1 MSKNQ
6 YSVGIL
12 MLIAGI
18 VILFGKLGVFSFIG
32 SVFWPLF
39 VLIPGILLHVLYF
52 GRIIP
57 AVALIPG
64 GMLSTYA
71 LLFIYCNAFGWDQL
85 QFLWPFFIFGV
96 AVGLY
101 EYYTFSY
108 SRQRRIQVVA
118 FLLAGITAAS
128 FAMML
133 LWSWGIYLVA
143 LVLIAAGAWIVFGRR
158 LKWAKW

>member
-39 VLIPGILLHVLYF
+39 VLIPGILLHVLFF
-52 GRIIP
+52 GRIFP
-57 AVALIPG
+57 AVVLIPG

-71 LLFIYCNAFGWDQL
+71 LLFFYCNAFGWNQL
-85 QFLWPFFIFGV
+85 QYLWPFFIFGV

-101 EYYTFSY
+101 EYYMFNY
-108 SRQRRIQVVA
+108 SRQRRIQVAA
-118 FLLAGITAAS
+118 FVLAGITAAC
-128 FAMML
+128 FGFML